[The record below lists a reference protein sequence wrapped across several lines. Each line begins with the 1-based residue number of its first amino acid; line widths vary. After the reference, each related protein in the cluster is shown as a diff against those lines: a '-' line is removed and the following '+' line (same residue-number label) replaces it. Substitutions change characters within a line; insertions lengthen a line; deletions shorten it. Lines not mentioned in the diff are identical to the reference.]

1 MLTMPIYEFYCRNCH
16 RVFNFFAR
24 RVNTTSQP
32 ACPKC
37 QRPRLEREVSRFAV
51 SRGRQP
57 KTESTGPEDDLP
69 PGFDETKLEQ
79 VMEDLSREAEGLDED
94 DPRQA
99 ARLMRAMYERTGMPL
114 TGKMEEAMRRMESGE
129 DPDAIEAEMGD
140 LLDQDESPEGSDSG
154 GRLRGWAKKLRPPSV
169 DETLYDLD

>member
-1 MLTMPIYEFYCRNCH
+1 MPIYEFYCRNCH

-24 RVNTTSQP
+24 RVNTTAQP

-37 QRPRLEREVSRFAV
+37 QRPRLERKVSRFAV
-51 SRGRQP
+51 SRGLQP
-57 KTESTGPEDDLP
+57 KAEAAGPEDDLP
-69 PGFDETKLEQ
+69 PGFDESKLEQ

-140 LLDQDESPEGSDSG
+140 LLDQDESPEGGDSG
-154 GRLRGWAKKLRPPSV
+154 GRLRGWAKKLRPPTV

>member
-1 MLTMPIYEFYCRNCH
+1 MPIYEFYCRDCH

-24 RVNTTSQP
+24 RVNTTAEP
-32 ACPKC
+32 VCPQC
-37 QRPRLEREVSRFAV
+37 QRPRLERKVSRFAV
-51 SRGRQP
+51 ARGLQP
-57 KTESTGPEDDLP
+57 KADSTGPEDDLP
-69 PGFDETKLEQ
+69 PGFDEAKLEQ
-79 VMEDLSREAEGLDED
+79 VMEELGREADGLDED

-140 LLDQDESPEGSDSG
+140 LLDQDETAEGGESG
-154 GRLRGWAKKLRPPSV
+154 GRLRGWAKKLRPPTV
-169 DETLYDLD
+169 DETLYDLE